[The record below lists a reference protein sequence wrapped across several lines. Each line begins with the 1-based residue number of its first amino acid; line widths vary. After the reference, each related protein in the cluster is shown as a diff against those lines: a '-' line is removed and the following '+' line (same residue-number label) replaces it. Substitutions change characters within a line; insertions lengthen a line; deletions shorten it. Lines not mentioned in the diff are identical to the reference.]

1 MAMKMSLQ
9 EAKDRAVE
17 LMQKG
22 YHCGP
27 GVLQVMWEA
36 YGLENEDILWTCTA
50 FAAGI
55 AGHQSAPCG
64 AVSASTVCLGLR
76 HRCPLTDRRRAKQAR
91 FDAREDAGQL
101 VRSFTERFGT
111 IACRDLLGLDFSK
124 PGAYHTFL
132 ESGIWKDKCSKYVQ
146 FVIEKLYELDEKR
159 SDARAP

>member
-64 AVSASTVCLGLR
+64 AVSASAVCLGLR
-76 HRCPLTDRRRAKQAR
+76 HRCPLTDRRKAKQER

-101 VRSFTERFGT
+101 VRSFTDRFGT
-111 IACRDLLGLDFSK
+111 IACGDLLGLDFSK